1 MVTLLGLLDTGQVF
15 LQLRSLCIGNTVNSR
30 EHLVFLIASP
40 VSTCQAG
47 KLEGFYR
54 FGGHQVRACTQIYIL
69 ALSIEADL
77 CILRQILDELYLV
90 RLLLLLHELNGLIS
104 RQGEALQSQVLFH
117 DLLHLCF
124 QSGQIICGKG
134 IRTVKVIVK
143 ALCDRRTDG
152 QLRLREQT
160 LHCLCQNVGCGMP
173 ECSLSLLVI
182 KGMQHQGAVLVD
194 HGTDVHALAVYGCC
208 TDISCKSFADIFCDI
223 NDSHGLSI
231 FADTSIFQCYFHFKN
246 LLSFL

>member
-1 MVTLLGLLDTGQVF
+1 M
-15 LQLRSLCIGNTVNSR
+15 
-30 EHLVFLIASP
+30 
-40 VSTCQAG
+40 
-47 KLEGFYR
+47 
-54 FGGHQVRACTQIYIL
+54 RACTQIYIL
-69 ALSIEADL
+69 ALSVKADL
-77 CILRQILDELYLV
+77 CVLRQILDQLYLV

-182 KGMQHQGAVLVD
+182 KGMQHQGAVLV
-194 HGTDVHALAVYGCC
+194 TVRMSTPSPFTVAAQTFLASPSL
-208 TDISCKSFADIFCDI
+208 ISFAI
-223 NDSHGLSI
+223 SMTAMG
-231 FADTSIFQCYFHFKN
+231 
-246 LLSFL
+246 